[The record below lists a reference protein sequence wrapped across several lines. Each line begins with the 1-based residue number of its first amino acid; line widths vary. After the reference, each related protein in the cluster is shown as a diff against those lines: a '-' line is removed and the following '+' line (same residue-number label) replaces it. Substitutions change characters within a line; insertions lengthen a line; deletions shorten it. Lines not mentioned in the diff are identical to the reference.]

1 MMATRLHVK
10 PPAIPAVIAALLVL
24 VLVAA
29 LFAGCAAPE
38 VLTVAPGGGNAQQL
52 PTGGRIAPAPAVAP
66 PTPPNPAMCGA
77 TASMR
82 PGSPSPDDHS
92 LARIR
97 TRGRLV
103 VGIDQS
109 TNLFSFRDPT
119 TGAFAGFGVD
129 IARQVAAD
137 LLGDPSKI
145 EFRLLTFGDYID
157 AVQQGQVDIVTRA
170 TTITC
175 ERARHV
181 AFSTVYFEAHQR
193 LLVTK
198 GSGITGPA
206 DLAGKRVCSVTGTTS
221 LATVQRVLP
230 TATVLAVPNQDDC
243 LVSIQ
248 QGWVDAVST
257 DDSILAGMAAQD
269 PNLEIVG
276 PDLEPEPYGIV
287 MSRNDPDL
295 VRFINGTLERIRA
308 DGTWM
313 RLYDHWYS
321 AVMGPVAGPPPPR
334 YRD

>member
-1 MMATRLHVK
+1 MMAARLHVK
-10 PPAIPAVIAALLVL
+10 PQTLSTVVAALLVS
-24 VLVAA
+24 V
-29 LFAGCAAPE
+29 LFAGCAVPE
-38 VLTVAPGGGNAQQL
+38 VLTVEPGRGNAQQL
-52 PTGGRIAPAPAVAP
+52 PTGGRIVPAPAVTP
-66 PTPPNPAMCGA
+66 PTPLKLSTCGA
-77 TASMR
+77 TASLR
-82 PGSPSPDDHS
+82 PGSPSADDHS

-97 TRGRLV
+97 ARGRLV

-109 TNLFSFRDPT
+109 TNLFSFRDPI
-119 TGAFAGFGVD
+119 TGTLAGFGVD
-129 IARQVAAD
+129 IARQIAAD

-145 EFRLLTFGDYID
+145 EFQLLTYDDYID
-157 AVQQGQVDIVTRA
+157 AVQQGRVDIVTRA

-181 AFSTVYFEAHQR
+181 AFSTVYFEANQR

-206 DLAGKRVCSVTGTTS
+206 GLAGKRVCSVTGTTS

-230 TATVLAVPNQDDC
+230 TATILGVPNQDDC

-248 QGWVDAVST
+248 QNWVDAVST

-276 PDLEPEPYGIV
+276 PDLESEPYGIV
-287 MSRNDPDL
+287 MNRNDPDL
-295 VRFINGTLERIRA
+295 VRFVNGTLERIRA

-321 AVMGPVAGPPPPR
+321 AVLGPVAGPPSPT

>member
-10 PPAIPAVIAALLVL
+10 PPALPAVIAALLVL
-24 VLVAA
+24 VLVSA

-38 VLTVAPGGGNAQQL
+38 VLTVAPGGDNAQQL
-52 PTGGRIAPAPAVAP
+52 PTGGRIVPAPAVAP
-66 PTPPNPAMCGA
+66 PTPLKPSTCGA
-77 TASMR
+77 TASLR
-82 PGSPSPDDHS
+82 PGLPSPDDHS

-119 TGAFAGFGVD
+119 TGTFAGFGVD

-145 EFRLLTFGDYID
+145 EFRLLTFDDYID

-181 AFSTVYFEAHQR
+181 AFSTVYFEGNQR

-287 MSRNDPDL
+287 MNRNDPDL

-321 AVMGPVAGPPPPR
+321 AVMGPVAGPPAPT

>member
-1 MMATRLHVK
+1 MATHLHVK
-10 PPAIPAVIAALLVL
+10 RLALPAVIAILLVL
-24 VLVAA
+24 A
-29 LFAGCAAPE
+29 LAVVAGCAAPE
-38 VLTVAPGGGNAQQL
+38 VLTVAPSGDTAQQQPGGGH
-52 PTGGRIAPAPAVAP
+52 TVPAPAAPP
-66 PTPPNPAMCGA
+66 PTPPDPSTCGA
-77 TASMR
+77 AASLR
-82 PGSPSPDDHS
+82 PASPSPDDRA

-97 TRGRLV
+97 MRGRLV

-119 TGAFAGFGVD
+119 TGTLAGFGVD

-137 LLGDPSKI
+137 VLGDPSKI
-145 EFRLLTFGDYID
+145 QFQLLTFGDYID
-157 AVQQGQVDIVTRA
+157 AVEQGRVDIVTRA

-175 ERARHV
+175 ERAQHV

-221 LATVQRVLP
+221 LATVQRMRP
-230 TATVLAVPNQDDC
+230 TATVLAVPNLDDC

-248 QGWVDAVST
+248 QGRVDAVST
-257 DDSILAGMAAQD
+257 DDSVLAGMAAQD

-276 PDLEPEPYGIV
+276 PDLEAEPYGIV
-287 MSRNDPDL
+287 MNRNDPDL
-295 VRFINGTLERIRA
+295 IRFVNGTLERIRA

-321 AVMGPVAGPPPPR
+321 AVMGPVAGPPLPT

>member
-1 MMATRLHVK
+1 MMSNRLHEK
-10 PPAIPAVIAALLVL
+10 PTASTAVVAAMLVPVLVSALL
-24 VLVAA
+24 AS
-29 LFAGCAAPE
+29 CAVPE
-38 VLTVAPGGGNAQQL
+38 VLTVTPSGGNTQQL
-52 PTGGRIAPAPAVAP
+52 PTGGRIVPAPAVAP
-66 PTPPNPAMCGA
+66 PTPLKLSTCGA
-77 TASMR
+77 TASLR

-92 LARIR
+92 LERIR
-97 TRGRLV
+97 TRDRLV

-119 TGAFAGFGVD
+119 TGVFAGFGVD

-137 LLGDPSKI
+137 LLGDPSKV
-145 EFRLLTFGDYID
+145 EFRLLTFDDYID

-181 AFSTVYFEAHQR
+181 AFSTVYFEANQR

-206 DLAGKRVCSVTGTTS
+206 DLAGKRVCSVTGSTS

-230 TATVLAVPNQDDC
+230 TATILGAPNQDDC

-248 QGWVDAVST
+248 QDWVDAVST

-276 PDLEPEPYGIV
+276 PDLESEPYGIV
-287 MSRNDPDL
+287 MNKNDPDL
-295 VRFINGTLERIRA
+295 VRFVNGTLERIRA

-313 RLYDHWYS
+313 RLYDHWYF
-321 AVMGPVAGPPPPR
+321 AVMGPVAGPPSPT